1 MSTCA
6 AAEERARGA
15 FERAFGVAPAQVAT
29 APGRVNL
36 IGEHTDYN
44 QGYVLPMPVPVVCA
58 AAVGPG
64 EGEHRVVAADVGAD
78 CSLPVGAVAK
88 GDMAAAGVR
97 AGSWQSY
104 VFGVMHLFAA
114 ELERRGQR
122 LPVVRVALASDVP
135 MGAGLSS
142 SAALEVAVARAVLKA
157 RPEDGAWYP
166 DAVEIARLCQRAENE
181 FAGVPCGIMDQLVA
195 AAGTPG
201 AAAVIDCRSLAM
213 RKVPLPD
220 ARIARV
226 VVMDTGVR
234 HRNSAGTY
242 AARRAACVATAAEL
256 GVAALR
262 DADGYMLEQA
272 RGALTQEQW
281 ACALHV
287 VAENQR
293 VLMAGE
299 ALRGGNMEAFGGLMK
314 LSHASLRDLYRVS
327 CPELDCLVEA
337 ACGAPGVFGARMTG
351 AGLGGCVVALVRP
364 EAVSTMRAAAEGAYR
379 AAFDREP
386 TFYEL

>member
-1 MSTCA
+1 MSTRA
-6 AAEERARGA
+6 AADERARGA
-15 FERAFGVAPAQVAT
+15 FERAFGVSALDVAT

-44 QGYVLPMPVPVVCA
+44 EGYVLPMPVPMVCA

-64 EGEHRVVAADVGAD
+64 EGEHRVVAGDVGEG
-78 CSLPVGAVAK
+78 CSFPVGAVVQ
-88 GDMAAAGVR
+88 GDMTGAGVR

-104 VFGVMHLFAA
+104 VFGVMHFIAA
-114 ELERRGQR
+114 ELERRGER
-122 LPVVRVALASDVP
+122 VPVVRIAVASDVP

-142 SAALEVAVARAVLKA
+142 SAALEVAVARAVLAA
-157 RPEDGAWYP
+157 RDGAWQP

-181 FAGVPCGIMDQLVA
+181 FAGVPCGIMDQLIS

-201 AAAVIDCRSLAM
+201 SAAVIDCRSLTM

-220 ARIARV
+220 VRVARV

-242 AARRAACVATAAEL
+242 AARRAACEAAAAEL
-256 GVAALR
+256 GVPALR

-281 ACALHV
+281 ACASHV

-299 ALRGGNMEAFGGLMK
+299 ALRGGDMAAMGELMK

-337 ACGAPGVFGARMTG
+337 ACGVPGVFGARMTG
-351 AGLGGCVVALVRP
+351 AGLGGCVVALARP
-364 EAVSTMRAAAEGAYR
+364 EAVPALRTAVEGAYR

-386 TFYEL
+386 MFYEM

>member
-1 MSTCA
+1 MSTHA
-6 AAEERARGA
+6 AAVERAREA
-15 FERAFGVAPAQVAT
+15 FERAFGVPPAHIAT

-44 QGYVLPMPVPVVCA
+44 EGYVLPMPVPMVCA

-64 EGEHRVVAADVGAD
+64 EGEHRVVAVDVGEE
-78 CSLPVGAVAK
+78 CSFSAGAVVK

-104 VFGVMHLFAA
+104 VFGVMHLFEA
-114 ELERRGQR
+114 ELGRRCER
-122 LPVVRVALASDVP
+122 LPVLRLAITSDVP

-142 SAALEVAVARAVLKA
+142 SAALEVAVARAVLAA
-157 RPEDGAWYP
+157 RVDGVWQP
-166 DAVEIARLCQRAENE
+166 DAVELARLCQRAENE
-181 FAGVPCGIMDQLVA
+181 FAGVPCGIMDQLIS

-201 AAAVIDCRSLAM
+201 AAAVIDCRSLTL

-220 ARIARV
+220 ARVARV

-242 AARRAACVATAAEL
+242 AARRAACEAVAAEL
-256 GVAALR
+256 GVRALR

-272 RGALTQEQW
+272 RRALTQEQW
-281 ACALHV
+281 ACASHV

-299 ALRGGNMEAFGGLMK
+299 ALRGGDMAAMGELMK
-314 LSHASLRDLYRVS
+314 LSHASLRDLYKVS

-337 ACGAPGVFGARMTG
+337 ACGVPGVFGARMTG
-351 AGLGGCVVALVRP
+351 AGLGGCVVALARP
-364 EAVSTMRAAAEGAYR
+364 EAVGAMTNAADNAYR
-379 AAFDREP
+379 AAFGRALVL
-386 TFYEL
+386 YEL

>member
-1 MSTCA
+1 MSTHA
-6 AAEERARGA
+6 AAEERAREA
-15 FERAFGVAPAQVAT
+15 FERAFGVPPAHIAT

-44 QGYVLPMPVPVVCA
+44 EGYVLPMPVPMVCA
-58 AAVGPG
+58 AAVGPS
-64 EGEHRVVAADVGAD
+64 EGGHRVWAVDVGEE
-78 CSLPVGAVAK
+78 CSFPVGAVVQ
-88 GDMAAAGVR
+88 GDMAGAGVR

-114 ELERRGQR
+114 ELGRRRER
-122 LPVVRVALASDVP
+122 LPVLRLAITSDVP

-157 RPEDGAWYP
+157 RPEDGPWHP
-166 DAVEIARLCQRAENE
+166 DAVEIAQLCRRAENE
-181 FAGVPCGIMDQLVA
+181 FAGVPCGIMDQLIS

-201 AAAVIDCRSLAM
+201 AAAVIDCRSLTM

-220 ARIARV
+220 ARVARV
-226 VVMDTGVR
+226 FVMDTGVR

-242 AARRAACVATAAEL
+242 AARRAACEAVAAEL
-256 GVAALR
+256 GVRALR

-272 RGALTQEQW
+272 RRALTQEQW
-281 ACALHV
+281 ACASHV

-299 ALRGGNMEAFGGLMK
+299 ALRGGDMAAMGELMK
-314 LSHASLRDLYRVS
+314 LSHASLRDLYKVS

-337 ACGAPGVFGARMTG
+337 ACGVPGVFGARMTG
-351 AGLGGCVVALVRP
+351 AGLGGCVVALARP
-364 EAVSTMRAAAEGAYR
+364 EAVGAMTNAADNAYR
-379 AAFDREP
+379 AAFGRALVL
-386 TFYEL
+386 YEL